1 MNRYKVAVY
10 VRVSTE
16 EQALEGYSIAA
27 QKQRL
32 TMYCESQDWDISGFY
47 VDEGISA
54 KDMNRPELQRML
66 RHVEEGI
73 IDCILVYRLDR
84 LTRSVLDLYKILEV
98 LDKNNCKFKSAT
110 EVYDTTSAIGR
121 LFITLVAA
129 LAQWERENMGERIR
143 MGQQEKVRQ
152 GRYTSNRR
160 PYGYDLEPTSG
171 VLTIR
176 EEEAQVVRQIFELY
190 NKGYSAPKLAKLL
203 NSQQTPGRNVW
214 NEKAV
219 MYTLTNPLYIGT
231 LRWNK
236 DSEQY
241 FEVADAVPAIIDE
254 KLFHDTQRVIES
266 RKNMHPRQIAFDYIF
281 SGALKCSKCGGVMV
295 GHYTTYKKRS
305 GETRKYKQY
314 KCKSSKIGMC
324 EGFHASERALEIAFL
339 EYLNNLQ
346 LPVIEESAAAIQ
358 QETDTAQ
365 NDVQNEIAKIQTELA
380 EIERRRKKWQ
390 YAWVNDMLS
399 DEDFSQRMKE
409 ENEKE
414 RMLRDRL
421 LDLNPVEGGSLDA
434 EVMLE
439 MLQDLRRN
447 WERMTD
453 YEKKSLVQIILKK
466 LVVIRSEDKPKDV
479 HIKEMEFN

>member
-1 MNRYKVAVY
+1 MKCAVY

-32 TMYCESQDWDISGFY
+32 TMYCESQDWDIVGFY

-66 RHVEEGI
+66 KHVEEGI
-73 IDCILVYRLDR
+73 VESILVYRLDR
-84 LTRSVLDLYKILEV
+84 LTRSVLDLYKILEL
-98 LDKNNCKFKSAT
+98 LDKHSCKFKSAT
-110 EVYDTTSAIGR
+110 EVYDTTTAIGR
-121 LFITLVAA
+121 LFITIVAG
-129 LAQWERENMGERIR
+129 LAQWERENTGERVR
-143 MGQQEKVRQ
+143 LGQQEKVRQ
-152 GRYTSNRR
+152 GKYTSNRR
-160 PYGYDLEPTSG
+160 PYGYDLEPTAG
-171 VLTIR
+171 ELTIR
-176 EEEAQVVRQIFELY
+176 EEEARVVRQIFDLY

-203 NSQQTPGRNVW
+203 NSQQTPGRDVW

-219 MYTLTNPLYIGT
+219 IYTLTNPLYMGT

-241 FEVADAVPAIIDE
+241 FEVPNSVPVIIDE
-254 KLFHDTQRVIES
+254 QLFQATQRIVES
-266 RKNMHPRQIAFDYIF
+266 RKNLHPRQIAFDYIF

-295 GHYTTYKKRS
+295 GNYTTYKNRS
-305 GETRKYKQY
+305 GEVRKYKQY
-314 KCKSSKIGMC
+314 KCKSAKIGMC
-324 EGFHASERALEIAFL
+324 EGFHASERAIEVAFL
-339 EYLNNLQ
+339 DHLNNLQ
-346 LPVIEESAAAIQ
+346 LPVIEESAAAIHE
-358 QETDTAQ
+358 ETDTTS
-365 NDVQNEIAKIQTELA
+365 NDAQNEISKIQTELA
-380 EIERRRKKWQ
+380 EIEKRRKKWQ
-390 YAWVNDMLS
+390 YAWAEEMIS

-414 RMLRDRL
+414 SMLRDRL

-434 EVMLE
+434 EIMME

-466 LVVIRSEDKPKDV
+466 LVVIRSEDNPKNV
-479 HIKEMEFN
+479 YIGEIEFN